1 MISINFKDQQL
12 AIFGDFI
19 AYNYKIYSFKP
30 FNQLS
35 HFTNVPVLNSYYSFK
50 GFCASFALNKKDENK
65 LLNLYQQN
73 LKDNPNEIYTDF
85 DISKL
90 KQQEIAVL
98 ITATK
103 NDTLL
108 LKLIDRIEDYNFFRF
123 QDSLE
128 KREHYSEQ
136 ILDRLILKTDNY
148 IVKLSLVDRYELNKA
163 HLIELSKSKYS
174 RIQGNLASIPDL
186 NVEEVFVNLINSI
199 NKLNYDSNDWN
210 YDGNDLNY
218 DSKSIKK
225 ALVKNNNIPQ
235 YLRENLMVTLIHS
248 NDYYDVVGKR
258 LNIDDP
264 ILDPLCLKYYRKC
277 KGRGKSKGSKNNK
290 V

>member
-12 AIFGDFI
+12 VICGDFL
-19 AYNYKIYSFKP
+19 AYDYKIYSFKP

-35 HFTNVPVLNSYYSFK
+35 HFTNVPMLNSYYSFK
-50 GFCASFALNKKDENK
+50 GFCASFALNKKNENK

-73 LKDNPNEIYTDF
+73 LKDNSNEIYADF

-90 KQQEIAVL
+90 NQQEIAVL

-108 LKLIDRIEDYNFFRF
+108 LKLIDSIEDYNFFRF

-163 HLIELSKSKYS
+163 HLIALSKSKYS

-199 NKLNYDSNDWN
+199 NELNYDSNDWN

-218 DSKSIKK
+218 DSKYIKK
-225 ALVKNNNIPQ
+225 VLIQNVNIPQ
-235 YLRENLMVTLIHS
+235 YLREHLTVAIINS
-248 NDYYDVVGKR
+248 NDYYDGNGNP
-258 LNIDDP
+258 LNICDP
-264 ILDPLCLKYYRKC
+264 ILNLLYWKYYY
-277 KGRGKSKGSKNNK
+277 KGKKRGKSKGSKNNK

>member
-1 MISINFKDQQL
+1 MISINFKDRQL
-12 AIFGDFI
+12 AICGDFI
-19 AYNYKIYSFKP
+19 AYDYHIYSFKP

-35 HFTNVPVLNSYYSFK
+35 HFVNVKTINAYYSFK
-50 GFCASFALNKKDENK
+50 GFCESFVLDKDDKDK

-73 LKDNPNEIYTDF
+73 LKDNPNEIYADF
-85 DISKL
+85 DIKKL
-90 KQQEIAVL
+90 SQQEISVL

-103 NDTLL
+103 NDDFL
-108 LKLIDRIEDYNFFRF
+108 LKLIDSIDDYNLFRF

-136 ILDRLILKTDNY
+136 ILDRLILKYDND

-163 HLIELSKSKYS
+163 HLIALSKSKYS

-199 NKLNYDSNDWN
+199 N
-210 YDGNDLNY
+210 DLNY
-218 DSKSIKK
+218 DSKDIKK
-225 ALVKNNNIPQ
+225 SLIQNENIPQ
-235 YLRENLMVTLIHS
+235 YLREHLTVVLINS
-248 NDYYDVVGKR
+248 NDYYDDYGKR
-258 LNIDDP
+258 FNIDDS
-264 ILDPLCLKYYRKC
+264 ILDSLYWKYYRKC
-277 KGRGKSKGSKNNK
+277 KRRSKSKSSKSNK

>member
-1 MISINFKDQQL
+1 MISINLKDREL
-12 AIFGDFI
+12 AICGDFL
-19 AYNYKIYSFKP
+19 AYDYKIYSFKL
-30 FNQLS
+30 FNKLS
-35 HFTNVPVLNSYYSFK
+35 HFTNLKMLNAYYFFN
-50 GFCASFALNKKDENK
+50 GFCESFVLDKDDRDK

-73 LKDNPNEIYTDF
+73 LKNNQNDIYADFEIK
-85 DISKL
+85 KL
-90 KQQEIAVL
+90 SQQEIAAL

-103 NDTLL
+103 NDELL
-108 LKLIDRIEDYNFFRF
+108 LRLIDSIGDYNLFRF

-136 ILDRLILKTDNY
+136 ILDRLILKYDND

-199 NKLNYDSNDWN
+199 NELNYE
-210 YDGNDLNY
+210 
-218 DSKSIKK
+218 SKDIKK
-225 ALVKNNNIPQ
+225 ALIQNVNIPQ
-235 YLRENLMVTLIHS
+235 YLREHLMVVLINS
-248 NDYYDVVGKR
+248 NDYYDDYGKR
-258 LNIDDP
+258 FNIDDF
-264 ILDPLCLKYYRKC
+264 ILDSLYWKYYRKC
-277 KGRGKSKGSKNNK
+277 KRRSKSKSSKSNK

>member
-50 GFCASFALNKKDENK
+50 GFCASFTLNKKDENK

-73 LKDNPNEIYTDF
+73 LKDNPNEVYADF

-90 KQQEIAVL
+90 NQQKIAVL

-108 LKLIDRIEDYNFFRF
+108 LKLIDSIEDYNFFRF

-199 NKLNYDSNDWN
+199 NEFNCE
-210 YDGNDLNY
+210 
-218 DSKSIKK
+218 SKDIKK
-225 ALVKNNNIPQ
+225 ALIQNVNIPQ
-235 YLRENLMVTLIHS
+235 YLREHLTVVLINS
-248 NDYYDVVGKR
+248 NDYYDDYGKR
-258 LNIDDP
+258 FNIDDS
-264 ILDPLCLKYYRKC
+264 ILDSLYWKYYRKC
-277 KGRGKSKGSKNNK
+277 KRRSKSKSSKSNK

>member
-1 MISINFKDQQL
+1 MISINFKERQL
-12 AIFGDFI
+12 AICGDFL
-19 AYNYKIYSFKP
+19 AYDYKIYSFKL

-35 HFTNVPVLNSYYSFK
+35 YFTNLKMLNAYYFFN
-50 GFCASFALNKKDENK
+50 GFCESFVLDKDDRDK

-73 LKDNPNEIYTDF
+73 LKNNQNDIYADFEIK
-85 DISKL
+85 KL
-90 KQQEIAVL
+90 SQQEIAAL

-103 NDTLL
+103 NDELL
-108 LKLIDRIEDYNFFRF
+108 LRLIDSIGDYNLFRF

-136 ILDRLILKTDNY
+136 ILDRLILKYDND

-163 HLIELSKSKYS
+163 HLIALSKSKYS
-174 RIQGNLASIPDL
+174 RIQGSLASIPDL
-186 NVEEVFVNLINSI
+186 NIEEVFVNLINSI
-199 NKLNYDSNDWN
+199 N
-210 YDGNDLNY
+210 DLNY
-218 DSKSIKK
+218 DSKDVKK
-225 ALVKNNNIPQ
+225 ALIKNDHIPQ

-277 KGRGKSKGSKNNK
+277 NGWGKSKGSKNNK

>member
-50 GFCASFALNKKDENK
+50 GFCASFTLNKKDENK
-65 LLNLYQQN
+65 LLNLYQKN
-73 LKDNPNEIYTDF
+73 LKDNPNEVYADF

-90 KQQEIAVL
+90 NQQKIAVL

-108 LKLIDRIEDYNFFRF
+108 LKLIDSIEDYNFFRF

-199 NKLNYDSNDWN
+199 NEFNCE
-210 YDGNDLNY
+210 
-218 DSKSIKK
+218 SKDIKK
-225 ALVKNNNIPQ
+225 ALIQNVNIPQ
-235 YLRENLMVTLIHS
+235 YLREHLTVVLINS
-248 NDYYDVVGKR
+248 NDYYDDYGKR
-258 LNIDDP
+258 FNIDDS
-264 ILDPLCLKYYRKC
+264 ILDSLYWKYYRKC
-277 KGRGKSKGSKNNK
+277 KRRSKSKSSKSNK